1 MKMVICCFFYGN
13 NQGQPLETTMTVLKS
28 LYQQLPEEVLSEKR
42 LLQDMENS

>member
-1 MKMVICCFFYGN
+1 MKMVICCFYGN
-13 NQGQPLETTMTVLKS
+13 NQGQPLETAMTVLKS